1 MNEPTPD
8 NNSKSEPAI
17 SPDTLADL
25 KAMAA
30 SKQEKP
36 KAEDAEPE
44 KTSNWEET
52 YRRKQSNESEGDVID
67 ERLEEAW
74 STYAGYGEY
83 YQRVNEQRAASGKV
97 AIEKFGPDAD
107 VTIIASINVDP
118 VTGKAI
124 DGHDY
129 RPEAQSH
136 RDIEAAWQKYLAET
150 PPEERFVIF
159 EGNSESFSD
168 RDTAIEQ
175 RTEAGMMM
183 FHADQEG
190 VERTTG
196 EPTDMEVA
204 DELEKVGISRE
215 ETALLFTLRSL
226 ATHAS
231 REPIGDMKFD
241 FYPHMQSVGFEG
253 FPAYTEEQK
262 EVFKR
267 EHGET
272 GPFIDNSREAVE
284 KRAQISHEIFEKVS
298 PYIERWNIVLESYGL
313 PKLAVSDSQEILFE
327 EPVSRG
333 DVAKS
338 GNPAGEG
345 AHSEKMAQTVAIRDR
360 HIFETI
366 TQATKS
372 GKKPFVVY
380 GGSHVVSLEPTLKQY
395 YGSQRVLE

>member
-30 SKQEKP
+30 SKQENP
-36 KAEDAEPE
+36 KTEDVEPD

-52 YRRKQSNESEGDVID
+52 YRIKQSNESEGDVID

-74 STYAGYGEY
+74 GGYAGYGEY
-83 YQRVNEQRAASGKV
+83 YKKVNAERVERAKAKV
-97 AIEKFGPDAD
+97 EKFGP

-118 VTGKAI
+118 ITKKAI

-129 RPEAQSH
+129 NPGAENH

-159 EGNSESFSD
+159 EGNSESFVD
-168 RDTAIEQ
+168 RNTAIEQ

-183 FHADQEG
+183 FYADQEG
-190 VERTTG
+190 VARTTG
-196 EPTDMEVA
+196 EPTDLEVA
-204 DELEKVGISRE
+204 DELEKAGISRE

-231 REPIGDMKFD
+231 SEPIGDMKLQ

-272 GPFIDNSREAVE
+272 GPFIDNSPEAVE
-284 KRAQISHEIFEKVS
+284 IRAQISHEIFEKIS
-298 PYIERWNIVLESYGL
+298 PYIKKWNIALESYGL

-345 AHSEKMAQTVAIRDR
+345 THSEKMAQTVAIRDR
-360 HIFETI
+360 HIFEII
-366 TQATKS
+366 TQATKA

-380 GGSHVVSLEPTLKQY
+380 GGSHVVSLEPVLKSY
-395 YGSQRVLE
+395 YGSQQVLE